1 MRLPFNIVRVDKLAT
16 GIVIA
21 ACVVGICRPSEAQ
34 LFGRRTVGLPLS
46 RQASPGG
53 SGVGELQG
61 NERFIRGNR
70 NARAFVG
77 ADVQD
82 VSGFVGMEQGRT
94 AGPVASA
101 VTGIEN
107 RVERPRV
114 NQPLRRPTSR
124 EMYHPQ
130 IELGF
135 AAPPDGPE
143 ARALLEDRLITDLR
157 QLASTGRLTST
168 PDGLPRIL
176 VSVAERTATLQGEVA
191 SAADRDLAESLVLFA
206 PGISR
211 VENRL
216 QVRLPPPQPSPSK

>member
-1 MRLPFNIVRVDKLAT
+1 MPVPTRLHLAGSLLGAWVLTWTLLGLT
-16 GIVIA
+16 GTA
-21 ACVVGICRPSEAQ
+21 EAQ

-46 RQASPGG
+46 RQAAPGG

-70 NARAFVG
+70 NPRAFVG

-82 VSGFVGMEQGRT
+82 ASGFVGLEQGRT

-101 VTGIEN
+101 VSGIEN
-107 RVERPRV
+107 RVERRRV

-124 EMYHPQ
+124 EMYQPL

-135 AAPPDGPE
+135 ATPTRDA
-143 ARALLEDRLITDLR
+143 ASQAALEEQIIGDLR
-157 QLASTGRLTST
+157 QLAASGRLTSS

-191 SAADRDLAESLVLFA
+191 SAADRDLAESLVLFS

-211 VENRL
+211 VENQL
-216 QVRLPPPQPSPSK
+216 QVRAPSAQPHQN